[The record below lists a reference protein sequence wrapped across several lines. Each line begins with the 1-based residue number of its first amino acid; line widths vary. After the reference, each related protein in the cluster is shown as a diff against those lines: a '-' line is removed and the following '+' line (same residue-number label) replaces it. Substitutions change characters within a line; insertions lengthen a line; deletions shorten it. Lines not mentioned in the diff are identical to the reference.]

1 MYFLHILICP
11 HQNTLFEMRLLST
24 REAREIKNVTEGKC
38 VVLTVA
44 AEEGRQRK

>member
-1 MYFLHILICP
+1 ML
-11 HQNTLFEMRLLST
+11 LLST

-44 AEEGRQRK
+44 ARGRKAEKMSRLIYTVLMISIG